1 MEDPQTYDIAPPSWI
16 KQLEQYEDTHYEGRS
31 PSASASASASEAE
44 VAEISPRSGEEND
57 ANGLRSPPKDK
68 KGGGRK
74 KKERK
79 NCDSGN
85 ASGELQN
92 ASSLNPGTVQKAPEE
107 GLAIQCE
114 KYELMR
120 RQYQALRHNYVHLRS
135 RYQQLE
141 RRHGKCPLTKRSR
154 KDAKSEETNTDI
166 IVDDMLRG
174 IADGV
179 EEAVTDDECLQE
191 DEGVSMKEGMKES
204 RKRKSAAAGRKR
216 SKVKAAEMQEEEEEE
231 ENLRTEMKKR
241 GFSSVFMLM

>member
-1 MEDPQTYDIAPPSWI
+1 MEEQRTYDIPPPSWI
-16 KQLEQYEDTHYEGRS
+16 KQLEQDEDAHHEGRS
-31 PSASASASASEAE
+31 SSSTSASTVEAE
-44 VAEISPRSGEEND
+44 VSEISPRTCEEND
-57 ANGLRSPPKDK
+57 SNGPRSSGKDK
-68 KGGGRK
+68 KSGRKK

-79 NCDSGN
+79 DCQTDD

-92 ASSLNPGTVQKAPEE
+92 ASALNSGTVQKAAEE

-141 RRHGKCPLTKRSR
+141 RRHGKCPMTKRAR
-154 KDAKSEETNTDI
+154 KDPKLGEVDVDSL
-166 IVDDMLRG
+166 VDDTLQG

-191 DEGVSMKEGMKES
+191 EEGVSMREEGKES
-204 RKRKSAAAGRKR
+204 RKRKSTAAGRKKA
-216 SKVKAAEMQEEEEEE
+216 KVKAAEMEQEEEE
-231 ENLRTEMKKR
+231 ENLRTEMRKR
-241 GFSSVFMLM
+241 GISSVLMLM